1 MPLLSEFDE
10 TVLAARLPAS
20 NAVAAKVPLVHVE
33 RQLIERIKQPPHEI
47 PTSEPGSKT
56 RHAEEQL
63 GLPPSAYFYAG
74 RAHPRFGN
82 VAMAF
87 AAGCEDSH
95 TGSASPFDTG
105 GLVSNPPH
113 LKLRLSPTDGE
124 AERVSFGKASLL
136 PLDQWRATFGK
147 FLAAYFDSDVDYWL
161 KAKPSVHDPEGRIE
175 SNTDWRAW
183 AFEIRFSEGQ
193 SIHERAAWCAREEVM
208 SVLRRLT
215 DEQPATIPGDPPSGL
230 DQFFAGPPALDP
242 VGTTQFCERL
252 EQWVREQV
260 SV

>member
-74 RAHPRFGN
+74 RAHPKFGN

-113 LKLRLSPTDGE
+113 LKLRLVPTNGE
-124 AERVSFGKASLL
+124 TERVAYGKASLL
-136 PLDQWRATFGK
+136 PLDQWRATFGR
-147 FLAAYFDSDVDYWL
+147 FLAAYFDSDVDYWQ
-161 KAKPSVHDPEGRIE
+161 KKPSRLDPEGLFE
-175 SNTDWRAW
+175 LNDDWRAW
-183 AFEIRFSEGQ
+183 TFEIRFSEGQ
-193 SIHERAAWCAREEVM
+193 SIHERAAWCADEAVM
-208 SVLRRLT
+208 SQLRRLV
-215 DEQPATIPGDPPSGL
+215 DQQSPTIPGDPPSGL
-230 DQFFAGPPALDP
+230 DQFFDGPPPLEP
-242 VGTTQFCERL
+242 TGTPQFCTRI
-252 EQWVREQV
+252 EQWVREQITA
-260 SV
+260 